1 MAAQDEASRS
11 EELGESRLLEDPGI
25 TGGSLPRSSSS
36 EALLR
41 EFVRIRSHNQL
52 WFAGFLSCMVVFVP
66 AIVTMALRKSSS
78 PTQSLPSRPTP
89 LVIQEQALAVPA
101 GPADVFMEAWSSQ
114 KWIQCPRNAHAVPT
128 VDAAETKK
136 RAKAQGIDTLPVA
149 DGISDLSVPVS
160 VVFTRDTPLSGFA
173 CQTSFCLDP
182 GSFSMSS
189 AAPVTPGNTAHTALQ
204 EGVQPEVTWPCEE
217 DALYTMI
224 MFDAFHNVTKDPGSG
239 FLHW

>member
-101 GPADVFMEAWSSQ
+101 GPADVFRKGLIVYTLMRNNLYSGSTIITPSRYQNWSQLAS
-114 KWIQCPRNAHAVPT
+114 RRT
-128 VDAAETKK
+128 
-136 RAKAQGIDTLPVA
+136 
-149 DGISDLSVPVS
+149 
-160 VVFTRDTPLSGFA
+160 
-173 CQTSFCLDP
+173 
-182 GSFSMSS
+182 
-189 AAPVTPGNTAHTALQ
+189 
-204 EGVQPEVTWPCEE
+204 
-217 DALYTMI
+217 
-224 MFDAFHNVTKDPGSG
+224 
-239 FLHW
+239 